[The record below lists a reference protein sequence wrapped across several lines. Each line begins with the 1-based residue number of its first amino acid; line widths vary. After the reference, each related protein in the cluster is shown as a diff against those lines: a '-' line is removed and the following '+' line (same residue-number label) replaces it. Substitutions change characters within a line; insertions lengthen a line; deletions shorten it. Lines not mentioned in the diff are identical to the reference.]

1 MKETPNS
8 VTVGSIWRLSER
20 FLSQGIAFLVS
31 LILARLLTPEDYGI
45 VSITL
50 VFINLAD
57 VLVVNGF
64 GNALIRKK
72 DADELDFSSVF
83 YCTLAISVAVYLLLF
98 FIAPTVGEIYDE
110 PTLSPIL
117 RVFALRLP
125 IGALNSIQHA
135 YVARKMIFRK
145 YFFSTLG
152 GSLAS
157 GVVGV
162 AMAIYGFG
170 VWAIVG
176 QYLSGTVVS
185 TVVLL
190 FTVSWRPRALFSLRA
205 AKPLIRFGWK
215 ITATSFLGVLFAQL
229 RSLMIGKV
237 YTEAELAYY
246 DRGRNFSTLATDNVG
261 NALLSV
267 LFPALSRVGDDSA
280 LLKEKLR
287 AALRIISFVVLPASV
302 GLAVVASPLIRLLLT
317 EKWVDCIPFVQ
328 LLSFATSISMLGD
341 VSLQALNAK
350 GRSDTVLKLELFL
363 KRPIFLLLLIVGLKI
378 SVLAVAVSTLVY
390 SVCSTLINLPV
401 LKKHLGYTAT
411 EQLHD
416 LLPSVALSGAMALAA
431 SLWLLVPTPTALR
444 LVLQVTTGAAVY
456 LSLAALTKNTG
467 LAFIWRAARGL
478 LLKKRGD

>member
-8 VTVGSIWRLSER
+8 VAGGSVWRLSER
-20 FLSQGIAFLVS
+20 FLSQGVAFLVS
-31 LILARLLTPEDYGI
+31 LLLARLLTPEDYGS
-45 VSITL
+45 VSIIL

-72 DADELDFSSVF
+72 NADELDFSSVF
-83 YCTLAISVAVYLLLF
+83 YCTLAISVALYLVLF
-98 FIAPTVGEIYDE
+98 FLAPTVGKLYGD
-110 PTLSPIL
+110 PTLSQIL

-125 IGALNSIQHA
+125 VGALNSIQHA

-205 AKPLIRFGWK
+205 AKPLLRFGWK
-215 ITATSFLGVLFAQL
+215 LTATSFLGVLFAQL

-261 NALLSV
+261 YALLSV
-267 LFPALSRVGDDSA
+267 LFPTLSRVSDDPTR
-280 LLKEKLR
+280 LKKTLR

-341 VSLQALNAK
+341 VSLQALSAK
-350 GRSDTVLKLELFL
+350 GRSDTVLKLELF
-363 KRPIFLLLLIVGLKI
+363 KRPVFLLLLIVTLKI

-390 SVCSTLINLPV
+390 SVCSALINLPA
-401 LKKHLGYTAT
+401 LKKHLDYSLT
-411 EQLHD
+411 EALRD
-416 LLPSVALSGAMALAA
+416 LLPATALSGAMALAA
-431 SLWLLVPTPTALR
+431 SLWLLVPMPLP
-444 LVLQVTTGAAVY
+444 LCLLLQMTTGATVY
-456 LSLAALTKNTG
+456 LTLAALTKSSS
-467 LAFIWRAARGL
+467 LAFIRHAVRGL
-478 LLKKRGD
+478 VLKKRG